1 MPISEIE
8 ILPWPER
15 WPLAWHAK
23 RFVVTAVAAEAVV
36 AVLYL
41 SLRAVAADV
50 PSMFPT
56 LLSVLSHLL
65 LYISSYLFFFRIPM
79 PLRTEVW
86 DRLAR
91 RSPFE
96 RAVEHMVRINNLRNT
111 ALTYSL
117 RPART
122 RFEDGDRSAVGAL
135 AIGDVN
141 LRSSP
146 PVSAIEAVL
155 LSREAVRGLL
165 PSQVAFR
172 REVAQLLPDLLS
184 GRLAANLAYDLKFSR
199 ASLEDD
205 LVLMAFLFI
214 VIPAGI
220 TFPFAKSLGGVAVR
234 MFRRILVFMVHTGEH
249 KHLYDNLEVSPRQ
262 LLPRLAVL
270 PPDDYTFAH
279 LLLPAIEAAE
289 AANALRPGGIKP
301 AAFVRAVNAA
311 CSLVVK
317 ERAEQNYE
325 QQLHLA
331 ILDAVILRKEEQLG
345 RAPPRT
351 SFLDR
356 YERQLGLEALS
367 L

>member
-1 MPISEIE
+1 MMPISEIE

-96 RAVEHMVRINNLRNT
+96 RAVEHMLEHASRTET
-111 ALTYSL
+111 A
-117 RPART
+117 A
-122 RFEDGDRSAVGAL
+122 
-135 AIGDVN
+135 
-141 LRSSP
+141 
-146 PVSAIEAVL
+146 
-155 LSREAVRGLL
+155 
-165 PSQVAFR
+165 PSVAFR

-220 TFPFAKSLGGVAVR
+220 TFPFAKSLGGVAV
-234 MFRRILVFMVHTGEH
+234 L
-249 KHLYDNLEVSPRQ
+249 
-262 LLPRLAVL
+262 L